1 MTASLPD
8 LEAPRERLLTPEEVA
23 ALFRVH
29 PRTVGNWR
37 RRGRLAAVKTPGG
50 QYRHP
55 ESAVSALATAGV
67 SA

>member
-1 MTASLPD
+1 VTVSLPD
-8 LEAPRERLLTPEEVA
+8 HEPERERLLTPEEVA

-29 PRTVGNWR
+29 PRTVGRWR
-37 RRGRLAAVKTPGG
+37 RSGRLVAVRTPGG